1 MRGQKH
7 NEEIK
12 ERAFAFLGSGESV
25 AATAK
30 TLGLKYSTVK
40 TWERKWRESSSKL
53 EGEAQTSADAAAGED
68 EKPRAQSDGVSDSDK
83 LSRSLDE
90 IRLEKKKQFIE
101 NAWEIIEGAQ
111 ALLKRR
117 VERAIHKED
126 LIDELMNVVS
136 SAENLTD
143 KEKEQLARRLSA
155 IRVDDIRALSAIMAS
170 CYDKQALACGD
181 PTLNL
186 GGEVD
191 LKKFEDM

>member
-1 MRGQKH
+1 MRGSKH
-7 NEEIK
+7 SEKIK
-12 ERAFAFLGSGESV
+12 ERAFALLGSGESV

-30 TLGLKYSTVK
+30 ALGLKYSTVK
-40 TWERKWRESSSKL
+40 TWEKKWRSSKL
-53 EGEAQTSADAAAGED
+53 EGAAQTGADATAGEE
-68 EKPRAQSDGVSDSDK
+68 EKPRAHSDGVSHSDK
-83 LSRSLDE
+83 GEKSLDE
-90 IRLEKKKQFIE
+90 IRMEKKKQFIE
-101 NAWEIIEGAQ
+101 SAWEIIEGAQ
-111 ALLKRR
+111 QLLKRR

-126 LIDELMNVVS
+126 LIDELMNVVRD
-136 SAENLTD
+136 APNLTD
-143 KEKEQLARRLSA
+143 KEKEKLARRLSA

>member
-12 ERAFAFLGSGESV
+12 ERAFALLGSGESV

-68 EKPRAQSDGVSDSDK
+68 KKPRAQSDDVSDSDK

-111 ALLKRR
+111 QLLKRR

-126 LIDELMNVVS
+126 LIDELMNVVQD
-136 SAENLTD
+136 APNLTD
-143 KEKEQLARRLSA
+143 KEREKLARRLA
-155 IRVDDIRALSAIMAS
+155 GIRVDDIRALSAIMAS

-191 LKKFEDM
+191 FKKFEDM

>member
-7 NEEIK
+7 KEEIK

-25 AATAK
+25 SATAK
-30 TLGLKYSTVK
+30 ALGLKYSTVK
-40 TWERKWRESSSKL
+40 TWEKKWRESSSKL
-53 EGEAQTSADAAAGED
+53 EGATQTGTDASAGEA
-68 EKPRAQSDGVSDSDK
+68 EKARAQSNGVSDSDGGET
-83 LSRSLDE
+83 SLDE
-90 IRLEKKKQFIE
+90 IRMEKKKQFIE

-111 ALLKRR
+111 QLLKRR

-136 SAENLTD
+136 SAENITD
-143 KEKEQLARRLSA
+143 KEKEKLARRLSA